1 MSDLSVK
8 IAGVDFKNP
17 LIAASGTFG
26 YGSEYSKIIPVH
38 ELGGICSKGLTFEPR
53 SGNPGIRLWET
64 PSGLMNSVGLENP
77 GVRHFVRS
85 ELRAMK
91 KLGPVVIANLSG
103 GDLESYTAGAK
114 ILNKSSVD
122 MVELNISCPNVRAG
136 GMAWGLNPESASE
149 AVSAVR
155 RVLADK
161 PLIVKLSPNAPS
173 PAEVAAAAVA
183 SGADAL
189 SLVNTFQ
196 AFAVD
201 IEKAAAVFNNVTA
214 GLSGP
219 AIKPLALRFLRDVV
233 VSVPECAPG
242 GSVPV
247 IGLGGISCWQD
258 AVEFIMTG
266 ASAVQIGTAVFSRPS
281 VFTETLSGLTEFMD
295 RKGYASVSDMCGLA
309 L

>member
-8 IAGVDFKNP
+8 IAGIEFKNP
-17 LIAASGTFG
+17 MIAASGTFG
-26 YGSEYSKIIPVH
+26 YGVEYSKIMAVH
-38 ELGGICSKGLTFEPR
+38 EFGGICSKGLTLEPR
-53 SGNPGIRLWET
+53 DGNSGIRLWET

-77 GVRHFVRS
+77 GVKHFIHS
-85 ELRAMK
+85 ELRRMK

-103 GDLESYTAGAK
+103 STLESYVTGAK
-114 ILNKSSVD
+114 LLNKSSVD
-122 MVELNISCPNVRAG
+122 MVELNISCPNVKTG
-136 GMAWGLNPESASE
+136 GMAWGLNPDSATE
-149 AVSAVR
+149 VVSAVR
-155 RVLADK
+155 NVLTAK
-161 PLIVKLSPNAPS
+161 SLIVKLSPNAPF
-173 PAEVAAAAVA
+173 PVEIAAAAIA

-201 IEKAAAVFNNVTA
+201 IEKGRPVFDNVTA

-219 AIKPLALRFLRDVV
+219 AIKPLSLRILRDVV
-233 VSVPECAPG
+233 SSVPECAPG

-247 IGLGGISCWQD
+247 IGIGGISCWQD

-266 ASAVQIGTAVFSRPS
+266 ATAFQVGTAVFSRPS
-281 VFTETLSGLTEFMD
+281 VPAEILRGVSDFMD
-295 RKGYASVSDMCGLA
+295 RKGYSSVSTMCGIA